1 MARFWEEKLGVTWGE
16 LATSPNADLFGS
28 LHPWTPE
35 QRQIIQAWLDRVYDQ
50 FVERVAK
57 ARGLSREKVDS
68 MGRGRVFTGEQAMEL
83 GLVDRLGGFDVAL
96 EEARKL
102 AGLGPEDP
110 VELRF
115 YPRKIELFERIL
127 RQDDQEQAR
136 TWFSLLA
143 QGKAALPGPVW
154 LPPIVV
160 R

>member
-1 MARFWEEKLGVTWGE
+1 
-16 LATSPNADLFGS
+16 
-28 LHPWTPE
+28 
-35 QRQIIQAWLDRVYDQ
+35 
-50 FVERVAK
+50 
-57 ARGLSREKVDS
+57 
-68 MGRGRVFTGEQAMEL
+68 
-83 GLVDRLGGFDVAL
+83 VDRLGGFDVAL